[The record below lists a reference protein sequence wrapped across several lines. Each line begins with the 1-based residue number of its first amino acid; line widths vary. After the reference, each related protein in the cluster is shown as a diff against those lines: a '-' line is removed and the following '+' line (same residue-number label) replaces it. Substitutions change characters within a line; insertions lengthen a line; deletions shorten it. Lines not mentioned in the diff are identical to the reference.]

1 MSYIK
6 ITHQIDISY
15 NRLVFKADV
24 WRYVLCDILQETFCS
39 VLKCRALYF
48 LCRDSEP
55 AENNLKD
62 MLHQLNS
69 IIAAKPS
76 EKAVI
81 CQGERRLLSLHDKSF
96 FVLFF
101 FSFSDPHFRDLIF
114 VPVSV
119 SLFCLCV
126 SRRGRGSCM
135 YSHLLDQQMGWLL
148 WQIWTG

>member
-6 ITHQIDISY
+6 STHQIDIRY
-15 NRLVFKADV
+15 NRFVFKAEV
-24 WRYVLCDILQETFCS
+24 WGYVLCDILQETFCS

-96 FVLFF
+96 FVF

>member
-1 MSYIK
+1 MCDG
-6 ITHQIDISY
+6 T
-15 NRLVFKADV
+15 F
-24 WRYVLCDILQETFCS
+24 CDILQETFCS

-96 FVLFF
+96 LVF

-135 YSHLLDQQMGWLL
+135 YSHLLDQQMG
-148 WQIWTG
+148 